1 MNIIAQ
7 NNLTMSSFEIAELV
21 QKRHDN
27 VKRTI
32 ETLVHKGVIASP
44 QIEEKATDGRSA
56 TVFIFLG
63 EQGKRD
69 SIVVVAQL
77 SPEFT
82 AALVDRWQEL
92 ERGVPK
98 LPNFHNPAESA
109 RAWAEQ
115 FEANQIAQQQLAEAQ
130 PKIDF
135 VDRYASST
143 ACFGFREVCKKLG
156 ANEMRFKEFLIT
168 NHIMYVLA
176 GKLTAKQN
184 HIDAGRFKVITGVSQ
199 QNSHAFAQA
208 KFTAKGVE
216 WVAGE
221 WAKYNLRK
229 QA

>member
-1 MNIIAQ
+1 MNLITQ
-7 NNLTMSSFEIAELV
+7 NKMTMNSLEISELLGS
-21 QKRHDN
+21 RHDN
-27 VKRTI
+27 VKISI
-32 ETLVHKGVIASP
+32 ERLAKNGVIQLPAL
-44 QIEEKATDGRSA
+44 QEKPTNGRSA
-56 TVFIFLG
+56 HVYIFSG

-92 ERGVPK
+92 ERGAPK
-98 LPNFHNPAESA
+98 LPNFNNPAESA

-156 ANEMRFKEFLIT
+156 ANEMRFREFLIS
-168 NHIMYVLA
+168 NHIMYILA
-176 GKLTAKQN
+176 GKMTAKQN
-184 HIDAGRFKVITGVSQ
+184 HIDAGRFKVVTGIAE
-199 QNSHAFAQA
+199 NTHAYAQA

>member
-1 MNIIAQ
+1 MNLIIQ

-32 ETLVHKGVIASP
+32 EALVHKGVIASP
-44 QIEEKATDGRSA
+44 QIEEKPTDGRSA
-56 TVFIFLG
+56 TVFIFSG

-92 ERGVPK
+92 ERGAPK
-98 LPNFHNPAESA
+98 LPNFNNPAESA

-115 FEANQIAQQQLAEAQ
+115 FEANQIAQQKLAEAQ

-135 VDRYASST
+135 VDRYASSN

-156 ANEMRFKEFLIT
+156 ANEMRFREFLIS

-176 GKLTAKQN
+176 GKITAKQN
-184 HIDAGRFKVITGVSQ
+184 HIDAGRFKVVTGVAE
-199 QNSHAFAQA
+199 NTHAYAQA

-216 WVAGE
+216 WIAGE

>member
-1 MNIIAQ
+1 MNLITQ
-7 NNLTMSSFEIAELV
+7 NLTMSSLDISELV
-21 QKRHDN
+21 GSRHDN
-27 VKRTI
+27 VKISI
-32 ETLVHKGVIASP
+32 ERLAKSGVIQLPAM
-44 QIEEKATDGRSA
+44 QEKPTNGRSA
-56 TVFIFLG
+56 IVYIFSG

-92 ERGVPK
+92 ERGAPK
-98 LPNFHNPAESA
+98 LPDFNNPAESA

-135 VDRYASST
+135 VDRYANST

-156 ANEMRFKEFLIT
+156 VNEMRFREFLIS

-176 GKLTAKQN
+176 GKMTAKQN
-184 HIDAGRFKVITGVSQ
+184 HIDAGRFKVITGVNN
-199 QNSHAFAQA
+199 QNAHAFAQA

-216 WVAGE
+216 LVAGE

>member
-1 MNIIAQ
+1 MNQ
-7 NNLTMSSFEIAELV
+7 LMTNNLTMSSLDISDLLGS
-21 QKRHDN
+21 RHDS

-32 ETLVHKGVIASP
+32 ETLASKGVIEFP
-44 QIEEKATDGRSA
+44 QSVEIKTATKP
-56 TVFIFLG
+56 TVAFVFSG

-92 ERGVPK
+92 ERGAPK
-98 LPNFHNPAESA
+98 LPNFNNPAESA

-115 FEANQIAQQQLAEAQ
+115 FEANQIAQQKLAEAQ

-135 VDRYASST
+135 VDRYANST

-156 ANEMRFKEFLIT
+156 ANEMRFREFLIS

-176 GKLTAKQN
+176 GKMTAKQN
-184 HIDAGRFKVITGVSQ
+184 HIDAGRFKVVTGVAE
-199 QNSHAFAQA
+199 NTHAYAQA